1 MSKRAF
7 AINRVKIEPP
17 KPVRVAPGAPIALP
31 EREPRNIWVMIG
43 VPALIVALIGTVV
56 MLYVSGV
63 RSLTTGFFPLMGIGA
78 FSMLAF
84 SGRFGRTR
92 KITWGEME
100 RGRRRYLR
108 DLDSNREEIQTAV
121 CAQREW
127 QHALHSDPQGLA
139 AIIGGPRMWERG
151 RGDADFLEVRLGTGV
166 QHAPDS
172 VLSVTWP
179 DIASDEELEPVTGQ
193 ALRDFIL
200 EQRKIR
206 DIAKVVN
213 LRSAPGFS
221 FVGDDLDRSRSL
233 MRSMLCS
240 LAVFHNPH
248 DVKLMVVT
256 RNPEVWSWM
265 VWLPHNLHDE
275 LFDACGWRRLV
286 FASPEELED
295 ALGAELHMKGKRGAW
310 TPPVAASPTATGS
323 MLETGQ
329 DNDPA
334 VLGPH
339 LVIVD
344 DNTGSPDAWES
355 VVGQVGKV
363 GITVLRVAS
372 RLGTGVGFADDQIFE
387 MYERYA
393 APKVSVSGEK
403 TASRN
408 GAGGDGDNG
417 RPAPLLRLRGRFFAH
432 ADQLSIQRAYRYARA
447 MARWSPASRSDVGD
461 SASGAAELLRAL
473 GIGDP
478 RELDVDRLWAERRGR
493 GDDRWCE
500 IPVGAK
506 PNGEL
511 QNIILRA
518 KDFGGFGF
526 HSVVIGTSG
535 SGKSEFFLS
544 LVYGIALTHSP
555 EAFNVIFVDMKFESA
570 AQDILGIPHVV
581 AALSNLGKDERHLA
595 ERMRRIIDG
604 EIKQRYELFTS
615 VGARDANDYEEIRL
629 AGRDLPPVPV
639 LLVIVDEYLE
649 LFANYEKWINLIIHI
664 GQEGRGANVFFMLG
678 GQRLDLSSLQ
688 KVKSNIAFRIAL
700 RAESGDDS
708 REVIGSDAAYHLPSK
723 ENGFA
728 LLKVGPRDLEPFRC
742 FYLSAPFVVPKT
754 ARVTATVDMT
764 LTKPR
769 LYNWQYQP
777 LDASDA
783 AALEAAAAADAE
795 PDEFLYYED
804 GFKKKKIVDVLR
816 ESLRAVPHRAPRRPW
831 LEPLED
837 PEPVD
842 VLVAGY
848 RGKPWHVDY
857 GRNPGLV
864 FPVGMIDIPEESR
877 QVVYAV
883 DALRSN
889 VVVVGAKQRGKTT
902 ALMTL
907 MCSAATMYSPAR
919 VTFFCIGGATLAQV
933 ASLPH
938 VTDIVSPK
946 DNEGIER
953 ILSSMDALI
962 DARENSF
969 RRLKID
975 LDGFRERRFGP
986 SGDGLGGTDPTD
998 PFGDVFV
1005 VLDDYDDLYSK
1016 DTLLGDRIISL
1027 SSRGPEYGVHVICS
1041 AGGWIHGQRQS
1052 LLQNAT
1058 ARIQLR
1064 LADPSESQ
1072 MGHSSIESREAA
1084 RRTLNRP
1091 GFGLTDSLHEL
1102 RVGVPA
1108 LADPASGTLVGITE
1122 VGGRIAEVA
1131 GVTKHATLQRLPQR
1145 VELSSILD
1153 YDAGHPS
1160 DDGPS
1165 IAFAIGERHELGP
1178 VPLKLRESPG
1188 LMVLGRQGCGKTLS
1202 LVAVGEAVMSRFS
1215 PEEAQLTLIDPKTA
1229 PHGLRD
1235 LHGPGY
1241 VRAYAYDQDEIDE
1254 VITELAQQV
1263 LLPRLPPRGLNQEA
1277 LRALKPWEGPRHFVL
1292 IDDVQDLRPDQ
1303 SYPPKP
1309 PVGAALWKLM
1319 ERGRQ
1324 IGLHVFTARNSSNWA
1339 TLQMDPWMRFQ
1350 NSAKVTQLY
1359 MDNDPQNR
1367 INRAVRAQALPP
1379 GRGLLLSADGDVE
1392 GVLVGLPSTAVAPQ

>member
-1 MSKRAF
+1 MSKKAF
-7 AINRVKIEPP
+7 PINRAKIEPP
-17 KPVRVAPGAPIALP
+17 KPVRVAPSAPIALP

-43 VPALIVALIGTVV
+43 VPALIVALIGTIV

-63 RSLTTGFFPLMGIGA
+63 RSLSTGFFPLMGIGA

-84 SGRFGRTR
+84 SGRFGRAR

-100 RGRRRYLR
+100 KGRRRYLR
-108 DLDSNREEIQTAV
+108 DLDGIRDEIQNAV
-121 CAQREW
+121 CAQRSW
-127 QHALHSDPQGLA
+127 QQVVHSDPQGLG
-139 AIIGGPRMWERG
+139 AIIGGPRMWERS
-151 RGDADFLEVRLGTGV
+151 RRDTDFLEVRVGTGV

-179 DIASDEELEPVTGQ
+179 DISSDEELEPVTGQ

-221 FVGDDLDRSRSL
+221 FVSEDLDRVRAL
-233 MRSMLCS
+233 MRSILCA
-240 LAVFHNPH
+240 LAVFHNPR

-256 RNPEVWSWM
+256 RSPEVWSWM

-275 LFDACGWRRLV
+275 LFDACGWRRLI
-286 FASPEELED
+286 FATPEELE
-295 ALGAELHMKGKRGAW
+295 ATLGAELHMKGKRGAW
-310 TPPVAASPTATGS
+310 APPTAASPTAMGS
-323 MLETGQ
+323 ALETGSGT
-329 DNDPA
+329 DA
-334 VLGPH
+334 VDLGPH
-339 LVIVD
+339 MVIVD

-355 VVGQVGKV
+355 VVGQVGKA
-363 GITVLRVAS
+363 GITVLRIAS
-372 RLGTGVGFADDQIFE
+372 RIGTGVGFGDDQVFD
-387 MYERYA
+387 MAERA
-393 APKVSVSGEK
+393 SSTSGSI
-403 TASRN
+403 ALQAGRN
-408 GAGGDGDNG
+408 GADIEDEDG
-417 RPAPLLRLRGRFFAH
+417 RLLPLLRARGKFFAH
-432 ADQLSIQRAYRYARA
+432 ADQLSIHRAYRYARA
-447 MARWSPASRSDVGD
+447 MARWSPTSQSESAD
-461 SASGAAELLRAL
+461 STSGAAELLRSL
-473 GIGDP
+473 GISDP

-493 GDDRWCE
+493 GDERWSE

-511 QNIILRA
+511 QNIIIRA

-595 ERMRRIIDG
+595 ERMRRVIDG

-649 LFANYEKWINLIIHI
+649 LFANHEKWIQLIIHI

-742 FYLSAPFVVPKT
+742 FYLSAPFVVPKSKEVAKT
-754 ARVTATVDMT
+754 IDMT

-777 LDASDA
+777 LDPADA
-783 AALEAAAAADAE
+783 AALEAAAAVDAE
-795 PDEFLYYED
+795 PDEFLYHDD

-816 ESLRAVPHRAPRRPW
+816 ESLREVSHRSPRRPW

-837 PEPVD
+837 PEPID
-842 VLVAGY
+842 VLVAGF

-857 GRNPGLV
+857 GENLGLM
-864 FPVGMIDIPEESR
+864 FPVGVMDIPEESK
-877 QVVYAV
+877 QVVYAI

-889 VVVVGAKQRGKTT
+889 IIAVGAKQRGKTT
-902 ALMTL
+902 TLMTL
-907 MCSAATMYSPAR
+907 MCSAAAMYSPTR
-919 VTFFCIGGATLAQV
+919 VTFFCIGGATMAQV
-933 ASLPH
+933 GSLPH

-946 DNEGIER
+946 DTEGIER
-953 ILSSMDALI
+953 ILSTVEALI
-962 DARENSF
+962 DSREQSF
-969 RRLKID
+969 RRAKID

-986 SGDGLGGTDPTD
+986 GSDGLGGTDPND

-1016 DTLLGDRIISL
+1016 DTVLGDRIISL
-1027 SSRGPEYGVHVICS
+1027 SSRGPEYGVHLMVS

-1052 LLQNAT
+1052 LLQNVT

-1102 RVGVPA
+1102 RVGIPA
-1108 LADPASGTLVGITE
+1108 LADPATGELVNITE
-1122 VGGRIAEVA
+1122 VGERIAEVA
-1131 GVTKHATLQRLPQR
+1131 GVTKHASLQRLPQR
-1145 VELSSILD
+1145 VELNAILELQ
-1153 YDAGHPS
+1153 AAHASP
-1160 DDGPS
+1160 DDLS
-1165 IAFAIGERHELGP
+1165 IAFAIGERHQLQP
-1178 VPLKLRESPG
+1178 VPLRLRESPG
-1188 LMVLGRQGCGKTLS
+1188 LMILGRQGCGKTTT
-1202 LVAVGEAVMSRFS
+1202 LVAIGEAIMSRFS

-1263 LLPRLPPRGLNQEA
+1263 LLPRLPPKGLSQEE
-1277 LRALKPWEGPRHFVL
+1277 LRALKPWEGSRHFVL
-1292 IDDVQDLRPDQ
+1292 IDDIQELRKEQ
-1303 SYPPKP
+1303 TYPAKP

-1319 ERGRQ
+1319 ERARQ
-1324 IGLHVFTARNSSNWA
+1324 IGLHVFTTRNSANWS
-1339 TLQMDPWMRFQ
+1339 TMPMDPWMRFQ
-1350 NSAKVTQLY
+1350 NAAKVAQLY

-1367 INRAVRAQALPP
+1367 INRLVRAQALPP
-1379 GRGLLLSADGDVE
+1379 GRALLVDTDDAVE
-1392 GVLVGLPSTAVAPQ
+1392 GVLVGIPSTLATG

>member
-1 MSKRAF
+1 MSKKAF
-7 AINRVKIEPP
+7 PINRVNIDPP
-17 KPVRVAPGAPIALP
+17 KPVRVAPNPPIALP

-43 VPALIVALIGTVV
+43 VPALIVALIGTIV

-63 RSLTTGFFPLMGIGA
+63 RSLATGFFPLMGIGA

-84 SGRFGRTR
+84 SGRFGRAR
-92 KITWGEME
+92 KITWGELE
-100 RGRRRYLR
+100 KGRRRYLR
-108 DLDSNREEIQTAV
+108 DLDTNRDEIQTAV

-127 QHALHSDPQGLA
+127 QNAVHSDPPGLG

-151 RGDADFLEVRLGTGV
+151 RGDVDFLEVRVGTGV

-179 DIASDEELEPVTGQ
+179 DISSDEELEPVTGQ

-221 FVGDDLDRSRSL
+221 FVSEDLDRVRSL
-233 MRSMLCS
+233 MRSVLCS
-240 LAVFHNPH
+240 LAVFHNPR

-256 RNPEVWSWM
+256 RNPEVWAWM

-275 LFDACGWRRLV
+275 LAQRH
-286 FASPEELED
+286 
-295 ALGAELHMKGKRGAW
+295 GAATAVKAGRDGA
-310 TPPVAASPTATGS
+310 
-323 MLETGQ
+323 
-329 DNDPA
+329 D
-334 VLGPH
+334 
-339 LVIVD
+339 
-344 DNTGSPDAWES
+344 
-355 VVGQVGKV
+355 
-363 GITVLRVAS
+363 
-372 RLGTGVGFADDQIFE
+372 ADDDQ
-387 MYERYA
+387 
-393 APKVSVSGEK
+393 
-403 TASRN
+403 
-408 GAGGDGDNG
+408 
-417 RPAPLLRLRGRFFAH
+417 RPAPLLRARGTFFAH
-432 ADQLSIQRAYRYARA
+432 ADQLSIHRAYRYARA
-447 MARWSPASRSDVGD
+447 MARWSPTSRSEVTD
-461 SASGAAELLRAL
+461 STSGAAELLRSL
-473 GIGDP
+473 GISDP

-535 SGKSEFFLS
+535 SGKSELFLS

-555 EAFNVIFVDMKFESA
+555 ETFNVIFVDMKFESA

-595 ERMRRIIDG
+595 ERMRRVIDG
-604 EIKQRYELFTS
+604 EIKQRYELFKS

-649 LFANYEKWINLIIHI
+649 LFANHKKWIDLIIHI

-742 FYLSAPFVVPKT
+742 FYLSAPFVVPKKKEV
-754 ARVTATVDMT
+754 ARTIDMT
-764 LTKPR
+764 LTQPR
-769 LYNWQYQP
+769 LYDWQYQP
-777 LDASDA
+777 LDAADA
-783 AALEAAAAADAE
+783 EALATAAAADAE
-795 PDEFLYYED
+795 PDEFLYYDD

-816 ESLRAVPHRAPRRPW
+816 ESLYNVPHRSPRRPW
-831 LEPLED
+831 LAPLED

-842 VLVAGY
+842 RLVAAY

-857 GRNPGLV
+857 GQNPGLM
-864 FPVGMIDIPEESR
+864 FPVGVMDIPEESQ
-877 QVVYAV
+877 QVVHAV

-889 VVVVGAKQRGKTT
+889 IIVVGAKQRGKTT
-902 ALMTL
+902 TLMAL
-907 MCSAATMYSPAR
+907 MCSAATMYTPER
-919 VTFFCIGGATLAQV
+919 VTFFCIGGATMAQIG
-933 ASLPH
+933 SLPH

-946 DNEGIER
+946 DAEGIER
-953 ILSSMDALI
+953 ILSTMDALI
-962 DARENSF
+962 DAREEAF
-969 RRLKID
+969 RRAKID
-975 LDGFRERRFGP
+975 MDGFRERRFGIG
-986 SGDGLGGTDPTD
+986 GDGVGGTDPTD
-998 PFGDVFV
+998 AFGDVFV
-1005 VLDDYDDLYSK
+1005 VLDDYDDLYAK

-1027 SSRGPEYGVHVICS
+1027 SSRGPEYGVHLMCS

-1052 LLQNAT
+1052 LLQNVT

-1064 LADPSESQ
+1064 LADPGESQ
-1072 MGHSSIESREAA
+1072 MGHLSIESREAA

-1091 GFGLTDSLHEL
+1091 GFGLTESLHEL
-1102 RVGVPA
+1102 RIGVPA
-1108 LADPASGTLVGITE
+1108 LADPGTGELVGITD
-1122 VGGRIAEVA
+1122 VGARIADVA
-1131 GVTKHATLQRLPQR
+1131 GVTKHASLQRLPQR
-1145 VELSSILD
+1145 VELSAIVEHE
-1153 YDAGHPS
+1153 AVHQGG
-1160 DDGPS
+1160 DDLS

-1178 VPLKLRESPG
+1178 VPIKLRESPG
-1188 LMVLGRQGCGKTLS
+1188 LMILGRQGCGKTTA
-1202 LVAVGEAVMSRFS
+1202 LVAIGEAVMNRFS
-1215 PEEAQLTLIDPKTA
+1215 PQQAQLTLIDPKTA

-1235 LHGPGY
+1235 LHAPGY

-1254 VITELAQQV
+1254 VITELAQQI
-1263 LLPRLPPRGLNQEA
+1263 LLPRLPPKGLSQEE

-1292 IDDVQDLRPDQ
+1292 IDDVQDLRPAQ
-1303 SYPPKP
+1303 SYPQKP

-1319 ERGRQ
+1319 ERARQ
-1324 IGLHVFTARNSSNWA
+1324 VGLHVFSTRNSANWA
-1339 TLQMDPWMRFQ
+1339 TMPMDPWVKSQ
-1350 NSAKVTQLY
+1350 TSAKVAQLY

-1367 INRAVRAQALPP
+1367 INRSVRAQTLPP
-1379 GRGLLLSADGDVE
+1379 GRGLLVGADGDVE
-1392 GVLVGLPSTAVAPQ
+1392 GILVGYPSVPGEQ

>member
-7 AINRVKIEPP
+7 PISRIGIDPP
-17 KPVRVAPGAPIALP
+17 RPVRVAPPPPIALP
-31 EREPRNIWVMIG
+31 EREPRNIWTMIG
-43 VPALIVALIGTVV
+43 VPALIVALVGTVV
-56 MLYVSGV
+56 MLYASGA
-63 RSLTTGFFPLMGIGA
+63 RSLSTGFFPLMGIGA
-78 FSMLAF
+78 FSMLAL
-84 SGRFGRTR
+84 SGRLGRAR

-100 RGRRRYLR
+100 RNRRRYLR
-108 DLDSNREEIQTAV
+108 DLDANRDEIQRAV
-121 CAQREW
+121 CAQRDW
-127 QHALHSDPQGLA
+127 QHAVHSDPHGLG
-139 AIIGGPRMWERG
+139 AIIGGPRMWERA
-151 RGDADFLEVRLGTGV
+151 RGDADFLEVRLGRGV

-179 DIASDEELEPVTGQ
+179 DIAFDEELEPVTGQ

-206 DIAKVVN
+206 DVAKVLN

-221 FVGDDLDRSRSL
+221 FVGEDLDPLRSL
-233 MRSMLCS
+233 MRAVLAE
-240 LAVFHNPH
+240 LAVFHNPR

-256 RNPEVWSWM
+256 RNPDAWSWM

-275 LFDACGWRRLV
+275 LFDACGWRRMV
-286 FASPEELED
+286 FATPEKLEE
-295 ALGAELHMKGKRGAW
+295 ALGAQLHMKGRRGPWAPS
-310 TPPVAASPTATGS
+310 TAPTPTATGS
-323 MLETGQ
+323 ALEA
-329 DNDPA
+329 DPGPGEGT
-334 VLGPH
+334 LGPH

-344 DNTGSPDAWES
+344 DNTGSPDAWEG

-363 GITVLRVAS
+363 GITVLRIAS
-372 RLGTGVGFADDQIFE
+372 RVGIGVGFGEDQVFE
-387 MYERYA
+387 MTE
-393 APKVSVSGEK
+393 
-403 TASRN
+403 
-408 GAGGDGDNG
+408 
-417 RPAPLLRLRGRFFAH
+417 RPAGPDGSVAQPLLRIRGAFFAH
-432 ADQLSIQRAYRYARA
+432 ADQLPVPRAYRYARA
-447 MARWSPASRSDVGD
+447 MARWSPTTRSEEPD
-461 SASGAAELLRAL
+461 SASGATELLRAL

-478 RELDVDRLWAERRGR
+478 RDVDVDRLWAERRGR
-493 GDDRWCE
+493 GDERWCE

-506 PNGEL
+506 PNGDL
-511 QNIILRA
+511 QNVVLRA

-555 EAFNVIFVDMKFESA
+555 ETFNVIFVDMKFESA

-595 ERMRRIIDG
+595 ERMRRVIDG
-604 EIKQRYELFTS
+604 EIKQRYELFNS

-649 LFANYEKWINLIIHI
+649 LFANHDKWINLIIHI

-754 ARVTATVDMT
+754 PHVAGTVDVM

-777 LDASDA
+777 LDAADA
-783 AALEAAAAADAE
+783 EALEAVAAVDAE
-795 PDEFLYYED
+795 PDEFLYHDD

-816 ESLRAVPHRAPRRPW
+816 ESLRAVPHRSPRRPW
-831 LEPLED
+831 LEPLET
-837 PEPVD
+837 PAPVD
-842 VLVAGY
+842 ELVAGW

-857 GRNPGLV
+857 GRNPGLM
-864 FPVGMIDIPEESR
+864 FPVGVTDIPEESR
-877 QVVYAV
+877 QMVHAV

-889 VVVVGAKQRGKTT
+889 IIVVGAKQRGKTT
-902 ALMTL
+902 TLMTL

-919 VTFFCIGGATLAQV
+919 VTFFCIGGATMAQV
-933 ASLPH
+933 AALPH

-946 DNEGIER
+946 DHEGVER
-953 ILSSMDALI
+953 ILSTMDALI
-962 DARENSF
+962 DAREDSF
-969 RRLKID
+969 RRLRID
-975 LDGFRERRFGP
+975 LDGFRERRFGDG
-986 SGDGLGGTDPTD
+986 SDGLGGTDPQD
-998 PFGDVFV
+998 LFGDVFV
-1005 VLDDYDDLYSK
+1005 VVDDYDSLYSK
-1016 DTLLGDRIISL
+1016 DTVLGDRIISV

-1064 LADPSESQ
+1064 LADPTESQ

-1084 RRTLNRP
+1084 RRTVNRP

-1102 RVGVPA
+1102 LVGVPA
-1108 LADPASGTLVGITE
+1108 LADAGAGAWVDVTE
-1122 VGGRIAEVA
+1122 IGARIAAVA
-1131 GVTKHATLQRLPQR
+1131 GVTKHANLQRLPRR
-1145 VELSSILD
+1145 VELRSILD
-1153 YDAGHPS
+1153 DHAAPRG
-1160 DDGPS
+1160 DDLAL
-1165 IAFAIGERHELGP
+1165 AFAIGERHDLRP
-1178 VPLKLRESPG
+1178 VPLRLRESPG
-1188 LMVLGRQGCGKTLS
+1188 LVILGRQGCGKTTT
-1202 LVAVGEAVMSRFS
+1202 LVAIGEAVMNRFG
-1215 PEEAQLTLIDPKTA
+1215 PDEAQLTLIDPKTA

-1235 LHGPGY
+1235 LHAPGY
-1241 VRAYAYDQDEIDE
+1241 VRAYAYDQDEIDD

-1263 LLPRLPPRGLNQEA
+1263 LLPRLPPKGLNQEE
-1277 LRALKPWEGPRHFVL
+1277 LRALKPWQGCRHFVL

-1303 SYPPKP
+1303 GYPPKP

-1319 ERGRQ
+1319 ERARQ
-1324 IGLHVFTARNSSNWA
+1324 IGLHVFTTRNSANWA
-1339 TLQMDPWMRFQ
+1339 TLTMDPWMRFQ
-1350 NSAKVTQLY
+1350 TSAKVAQLY
-1359 MDNDPQNR
+1359 MDNDPENK
-1367 INRAVRAQALPP
+1367 INRFQRAQALPP
-1379 GRGLLLSADGDVE
+1379 GRGLLVGVDGDVE
-1392 GVLVGLPSTAVAPQ
+1392 GILVGLPPAARSR

>member
-1 MSKRAF
+1 MSKKAF
-7 AINRVKIEPP
+7 PINRVNIDPP
-17 KPVRVAPGAPIALP
+17 KPVRVAPNPPIALP

-43 VPALIVALIGTVV
+43 VPALIVALIGTIV

-63 RSLTTGFFPLMGIGA
+63 RSLATGFFPLMGIGA

-84 SGRFGRTR
+84 SGRFGRAR
-92 KITWGEME
+92 KITWGELE
-100 RGRRRYLR
+100 KGRRRYLR
-108 DLDSNREEIQTAV
+108 DLDTNRDEIQTAV

-127 QHALHSDPQGLA
+127 QNAVHSDPPGLG

-151 RGDADFLEVRLGTGV
+151 RGDVDFLEVRVGTGV

-179 DIASDEELEPVTGQ
+179 DISSDEELEPVTGQ

-221 FVGDDLDRSRSL
+221 FVSEDLDRVRSL
-233 MRSMLCS
+233 MRSVLCS
-240 LAVFHNPH
+240 LAVFHNPR

-256 RNPEVWSWM
+256 RNPEVWAWM

-275 LFDACGWRRLV
+275 LFDACGWRRLI
-286 FASPEELED
+286 FATPEELEA

-310 TPPVAASPTATGS
+310 TPPTVASPTAMGS
-323 MLETGQ
+323 ALETGQ
-329 DNDPA
+329 VGVD
-334 VLGPH
+334 LGPH

-355 VVGQVGKV
+355 VVGQVGKA
-363 GITVLRVAS
+363 GLTVLRIAS
-372 RLGTGVGFADDQIFE
+372 RVGTGVGFAEDQVFEMAQRHGAATAVKAGRDGADADDDQ
-387 MYERYA
+387 
-393 APKVSVSGEK
+393 
-403 TASRN
+403 
-408 GAGGDGDNG
+408 
-417 RPAPLLRLRGRFFAH
+417 RPAPLLRARGTFFAH
-432 ADQLSIQRAYRYARA
+432 ADQLSIHRAYRYARA
-447 MARWSPASRSDVGD
+447 MARWSPTSRSEVTD
-461 SASGAAELLRAL
+461 STSGAAELLRSL
-473 GIGDP
+473 GISDP

-535 SGKSEFFLS
+535 SGKSELFLS

-555 EAFNVIFVDMKFESA
+555 ETFNVIFVDMKFESA

-595 ERMRRIIDG
+595 ERMRRVIDG
-604 EIKQRYELFTS
+604 EIKQRYELFKS

-649 LFANYEKWINLIIHI
+649 LFANHKKWIDLIIHI

-742 FYLSAPFVVPKT
+742 FYLSAPFVVPKKKEV
-754 ARVTATVDMT
+754 ARTIDMT
-764 LTKPR
+764 LTQPR
-769 LYNWQYQP
+769 LYDWQYQP
-777 LDASDA
+777 LDAADA
-783 AALEAAAAADAE
+783 EALATAAAADAE
-795 PDEFLYYED
+795 PDEFLYYDD

-816 ESLRAVPHRAPRRPW
+816 ESLYNVPHRSPRRPW
-831 LEPLED
+831 LAPLED

-842 VLVAGY
+842 RLVAAY

-857 GRNPGLV
+857 GQNPGLM
-864 FPVGMIDIPEESR
+864 FPVGVMDIPEESQ
-877 QVVYAV
+877 QVVHAV

-889 VVVVGAKQRGKTT
+889 IIVVGAKQRGKTT
-902 ALMTL
+902 TLMAL
-907 MCSAATMYSPAR
+907 MCSAATMYTPER
-919 VTFFCIGGATLAQV
+919 VTFFCIGGATMAQIG
-933 ASLPH
+933 SLPH

-946 DNEGIER
+946 DAEGIER
-953 ILSSMDALI
+953 ILSTMDALI
-962 DARENSF
+962 DAREEAF
-969 RRLKID
+969 RRAKID
-975 LDGFRERRFGP
+975 MDGFRERRFGIG
-986 SGDGLGGTDPTD
+986 GDGVGGTDPTD
-998 PFGDVFV
+998 AFGDVFV
-1005 VLDDYDDLYSK
+1005 VLDDYDDLYAK

-1027 SSRGPEYGVHVICS
+1027 SSRGPEYGVHLMCS

-1052 LLQNAT
+1052 LLQNVT

-1064 LADPSESQ
+1064 LADPGESQ
-1072 MGHSSIESREAA
+1072 MGHLSIESREAA

-1091 GFGLTDSLHEL
+1091 GFGLTESLHEL
-1102 RVGVPA
+1102 RIGVPA
-1108 LADPASGTLVGITE
+1108 LADPGTGELVGITD
-1122 VGGRIAEVA
+1122 VGARIADVG
-1131 GVTKHATLQRLPQR
+1131 GVTKHASLQRLPQR
-1145 VELSSILD
+1145 VELSAIVEHE
-1153 YDAGHPS
+1153 AVHQGG
-1160 DDGPS
+1160 DDLS

-1178 VPLKLRESPG
+1178 VPIKLRESPG
-1188 LMVLGRQGCGKTLS
+1188 LMILGRQGCGKTTA
-1202 LVAVGEAVMSRFS
+1202 LVAIGEAVMNRFS
-1215 PEEAQLTLIDPKTA
+1215 PQQAQLTLIDPKTA

-1235 LHGPGY
+1235 LHAPGY

-1254 VITELAQQV
+1254 VITELAQQI
-1263 LLPRLPPRGLNQEA
+1263 LLPRLPPKGLSQEE

-1292 IDDVQDLRPDQ
+1292 IDDVQDLRPAQ
-1303 SYPPKP
+1303 SYPQKP

-1319 ERGRQ
+1319 ERARQ
-1324 IGLHVFTARNSSNWA
+1324 VGLHVFSTRNSANWA
-1339 TLQMDPWMRFQ
+1339 TMPMDPWVKSQ
-1350 NSAKVTQLY
+1350 TSAKVAQLY

-1367 INRAVRAQALPP
+1367 INRSVRAQTLPP
-1379 GRGLLLSADGDVE
+1379 GRGLLVGADGDVE
-1392 GVLVGLPSTAVAPQ
+1392 GILVGYPSVPGEQ

>member
-1 MSKRAF
+1 MSKKPF
-7 AINRVKIEPP
+7 AINRGKLEPP
-17 KPVRVAPGAPIALP
+17 KPVRVAPSAPIALP

-43 VPALIVALIGTVV
+43 VPALIIALIGTIV

-63 RSLTTGFFPLMGIGA
+63 RSLSTGFFPLMGIGA

-84 SGRFGRTR
+84 SGRFGRAR
-92 KITWGEME
+92 KITWGELE

-108 DLDSNREEIQTAV
+108 DLDGHRNEIQTAV
-121 CAQREW
+121 CAQRDW
-127 QHALHSDPQGLA
+127 QHVVHADPRGLG

-151 RGDADFLEVRLGTGV
+151 RSDLDFLEVRIGTGV

-179 DIASDEELEPVTGQ
+179 DISSDEELEPVTGQ

-221 FVGDDLDRSRSL
+221 FVCENLDRVRSL
-233 MRSMLCS
+233 MRSMLCA
-240 LAVFHNPH
+240 LAVFHNPR

-256 RNPEVWSWM
+256 RNPEMWSWM

-275 LFDACGWRRLV
+275 LFDACGWRRLI
-286 FASPEELED
+286 FATPEELET
-295 ALGAELHMKGKRGAW
+295 ALGAELHMKGKRSAW
-310 TPPVAASPTATGS
+310 TSPTAASPTAMGS
-323 MLETGQ
+323 TLETGQ
-329 DNDPA
+329 GIDGID
-334 VLGPH
+334 LGPH

-355 VVGQVGKV
+355 VVGQVGKA
-363 GITVLRVAS
+363 GITVLRLAS
-372 RLGTGVGFADDQIFE
+372 RVGAGVGFAEDQVLD
-387 MYERYA
+387 M
-393 APKVSVSGEK
+393 
-403 TASRN
+403 TDRN
-408 GAGGDGDNG
+408 GAAGRFVAHPVEGGGNDVDDDDR
-417 RPAPLLRLRGRFFAH
+417 RPAPLLRARGKFFAH
-432 ADQLSIQRAYRYARA
+432 ADQLSIHRAYRYARV
-447 MARWSPASRSDVGD
+447 MARWSPTSRTEVTD
-461 SASGAAELLRAL
+461 STSGAAEFLRSL
-473 GIGDP
+473 GISDP

-493 GDDRWCE
+493 GDERWSE

-511 QNIILRA
+511 QNVIIRA

-555 EAFNVIFVDMKFESA
+555 ETFNVIFVDMKFESA

-595 ERMRRIIDG
+595 ERMRRVIDG

-649 LFANYEKWINLIIHI
+649 LFANHEKWINLIIHI

-678 GQRLDLSSLQ
+678 GQRLDLSALQ

-742 FYLSAPFVVPKT
+742 FYLSAPFVVPKKKEVEE
-754 ARVTATVDMT
+754 AVDMT

-769 LYNWQYQP
+769 LYTWQYQP
-777 LDASDA
+777 LDAADA
-783 AALEAAAAADAE
+783 AALESAAAIDAE
-795 PDEFLYYED
+795 PDEFLYHAD
-804 GFKKKKIVDVLR
+804 GFKRKKIVDVLR
-816 ESLRAVPHRAPRRPW
+816 ESLQTVPRGAPRRPW
-831 LEPLED
+831 LPPLED
-837 PEPVD
+837 ASPVD
-842 VLVAGY
+842 ALVAGY
-848 RGKPWHVDY
+848 RGQPWNLDY
-857 GRNPGLV
+857 GDNRGLV
-864 FPVGMIDIPEESR
+864 FPVGVMDIPEESQ
-877 QVVYAV
+877 QVVYAM

-889 VVVVGAKQRGKTT
+889 VIVVGAKQCGKTT
-902 ALMTL
+902 TLMTL
-907 MCSAATMYSPAR
+907 MCSAATMYSPSR
-919 VTFFCIGGATLAQV
+919 VTFFCIGGATMAQV
-933 ASLPH
+933 GSLPH

-946 DNEGIER
+946 DVEGIER
-953 ILSSMDALI
+953 ILTTVDTLI
-962 DARENSF
+962 DARENAF
-969 RRLKID
+969 RRANID

-986 SGDGLGGTDPTD
+986 GSDGLGGTDPHD

-1016 DTLLGDRIISL
+1016 DTVLGDRIISL
-1027 SSRGPEYGVHVICS
+1027 SSRGPEYGVHLMCS

-1052 LLQNAT
+1052 LLQNVT

-1064 LADPSESQ
+1064 LADPGESQ

-1102 RVGVPA
+1102 RIGVPA
-1108 LADPASGTLVGITE
+1108 LSDPDTGALVNVNE
-1122 VGGRIAEVA
+1122 VGARIAEVA
-1131 GVTKHATLQRLPQR
+1131 GITKHASLQRLPVR
-1145 VELSSILD
+1145 IELSTI
-1153 YDAGHPS
+1153 S
-1160 DDGPS
+1160 DLEATHRVGDEPS
-1165 IAFAIGERHELGP
+1165 IAFAIGERHELGA
-1178 VPLKLRESPG
+1178 VPLRLRESPG
-1188 LMVLGRQGCGKTLS
+1188 LMILGRQGCGKTLS
-1202 LVAVGEAVMSRFS
+1202 LVAIGEAVMSRFG

-1229 PHGLRD
+1229 PNGLRD
-1235 LHGPGY
+1235 LDGPGY

-1254 VITELAQQV
+1254 VLTELAQQI
-1263 LLPRLPPRGLNQEA
+1263 LLPRLPPKGLSQEE
-1277 LRALKPWEGPRHFVL
+1277 LRALKPWAGPRHFVL
-1292 IDDVQDLRPDQ
+1292 VDDIQDLRPEQ

-1309 PVGAALWKLM
+1309 PVGAAIWKLM
-1319 ERGRQ
+1319 ERARQ
-1324 IGLHVFTARNSSNWA
+1324 IGLHVFTTRNSANWA
-1339 TLQMDPWMRFQ
+1339 TMPMDPWMRFQ
-1350 NSAKVTQLY
+1350 TSAKVAQLY

-1367 INRAVRAQALPP
+1367 INRLVRAQTLPP
-1379 GRGLLLSADGDVE
+1379 GRGLLIGADGDVE
-1392 GVLVGLPSTAVAPQ
+1392 GVLVGMPGSASAR